1 MDGDQALYYARDRHS
16 YASGD
21 NARGNH
27 QMQIIKAIVEKMLTG
42 KMFTRYAEILD
53 SLEGMFN
60 TDMSKEVMSKLIQ
73 KQIEDMSKWEIFT
86 YAVTGTGGS
95 NTTYSMPGFY
105 AYVMYPNEE
114 SVQKAQGLIN
124 KVLSGEAITQS
135 EVG

>member
-1 MDGDQALYYARDRHS
+1 
-16 YASGD
+16 
-21 NARGNH
+21 
-27 QMQIIKAIVEKMLTG
+27 
-42 KMFTRYAEILD
+42 
-53 SLEGMFN
+53 
-60 TDMSKEVMSKLIQ
+60 
-73 KQIEDMSKWEIFT
+73 MSKWEIFT